1 MSRLAYLIRRLVLA
15 IFVVIGVLA
24 ITFIISR
31 LVPSDPA
38 RLFTGPRA
46 SKEKIEETRERFG
59 LNKPIPAQFVNYV
72 KSTIRGDFGISFK
85 TKTAILTD
93 LKIFLPATLELVILS
108 LLLAVVIGIPIGVYS
123 GAHWG
128 KKFDLLG
135 RVLTISGVS
144 IPSFWLALILQLV
157 FFSWLGWLPMGGRLS
172 REFLIFE
179 PIQHIT
185 GFNLIDAAITGH
197 WEAWKD
203 ALIHIIMP
211 AIVLAVYPIC
221 LISRMMRGSIIEV
234 LTQDYVTAARAG
246 GLPERLVLFRFALK
260 NAIAPTLTVISLVF
274 AYSISGSVLIEIV
287 FNWPGLGKYITDAI
301 INADFPVVLAVTLIV
316 TVIYVLIN
324 LFVDLIQAV
333 IDPRIQLG

>member
-1 MSRLAYLIRRLVLA
+1 MSKLSYLIRRLALA
-15 IFVVIGVLA
+15 IFVVIGVLT
-24 ITFIISR
+24 ITFIVSR
-31 LVPSDPA
+31 LVPADPA

-46 SKEKIEETRERFG
+46 SKEKIEETREKFG
-59 LNKPIPAQFVNYV
+59 LNKPIPIQFVSYI
-72 KSTIRGDFGISFK
+72 KSTIQGDFGISFK

-93 LKIFLPATLELVILS
+93 LKLFLPATLELVILS

-123 GAHWG
+123 GAQWG
-128 KKFDLLG
+128 KKLDILG

-144 IPSFWLALILQLV
+144 IPSFWLALILQLI
-157 FFSWLGWLPMGGRLS
+157 FFSWLGWLPLGGRLS

-197 WEAWKD
+197 WDAWRD

-221 LISRMMRGSIIEV
+221 LISRMLRGAIIEV
-234 LTQDYVTAARAG
+234 LTQDYVTAARASG
-246 GLPERLVLFRFALK
+246 MPEHSVLFRFALK

-324 LFVDLIQAV
+324 LFVDLLQAA
-333 IDPRIQLG
+333 IDPRIQLH

>member
-1 MSRLAYLIRRLVLA
+1 MSRLDYLVRRLALA
-15 IFVVIGVLA
+15 IFVVIGVLT
-24 ITFIISR
+24 ITFVVSR

-59 LNKPIPAQFVNYV
+59 LNKPIPTQFFRYV
-72 KSTIRGDFGISFK
+72 KSTLQGDFGISFK

-108 LLLAVVIGIPIGVYS
+108 IMLAVAIGIPIGVYS
-123 GAHWG
+123 GAYRG
-128 KKFDLLG
+128 KKFDLIG

-144 IPSFWLALILQLV
+144 IPNFWLALVLQLI
-157 FFSWLGWLPMGGRLS
+157 FFSWLGWLPLGGRLS
-172 REFLIFE
+172 REFLIFD

-185 GFNLIDAAITGH
+185 GFNLIDAVLTGH

-203 ALIHIIMP
+203 ALLHIITP
-211 AIVLAVYPIC
+211 AMVLAVYPIC

-246 GLPERLVLFRFALK
+246 GLSEHLVLFRFALK

-274 AYSISGSVLIEIV
+274 AYSISGSVLVEIV

-316 TVIYVLIN
+316 TIIYVVIN
-324 LFVDLIQAV
+324 LFVDLLQAV

>member
-1 MSRLAYLIRRLVLA
+1 M
-15 IFVVIGVLA
+15 
-24 ITFIISR
+24 
-31 LVPSDPA
+31 
-38 RLFTGPRA
+38 
-46 SKEKIEETRERFG
+46 
-59 LNKPIPAQFVNYV
+59 
-72 KSTIRGDFGISFK
+72 
-85 TKTAILTD
+85 
-93 LKIFLPATLELVILS
+93 PATLELVILS
-108 LLLAVVIGIPIGVYS
+108 LLLAVVIGIPVGVYS

-128 KKFDLLG
+128 KKLDILG

-144 IPSFWLALILQLV
+144 IPSFWLALILQLI
-157 FFSWLGWLPMGGRLS
+157 FFSWLGWLPLGGRLS

-197 WEAWKD
+197 WGAWKD

-221 LISRMMRGSIIEV
+221 LISRMLRGAIIEV
-234 LTQDYVTAARAG
+234 LTQDYVTAARASG
-246 GLPERLVLFRFALK
+246 MPERFVLFRFALK

-274 AYSISGSVLIEIV
+274 SYSISGSVLIEIV

-324 LFVDLIQAV
+324 LFVDLLQAV

>member
-1 MSRLAYLIRRLVLA
+1 MSRITYLLRRLAFSV
-15 IFVVIGVLA
+15 FVIIGVLT
-24 ITFIISR
+24 ITFIVSR

-46 SKEKIEETRERFG
+46 SAEKIEETRVKFG
-59 LNKPIPAQFVNYV
+59 LNKPLPAQFASYI
-72 KSTIRGDFGISFK
+72 KSTMRGDFGISFQ
-85 TKTAILTD
+85 TKTEILSD

-108 LLLAVVIGIPIGVYS
+108 LLLAVIIGIPIGVYS
-123 GAHWG
+123 GAQRG
-128 KKFDLLG
+128 KRLDILG

-144 IPSFWLALILQLV
+144 IPSFWLALVLQLI
-157 FFSWLGWLPMGGRLS
+157 FFTWLGWLPMGGRLS
-172 REFLIFE
+172 REFLVFD
-179 PIQHIT
+179 PIQQIT
-185 GFNLIDAAITGH
+185 GFNLVDAAITGH
-197 WEAWKD
+197 WKAWKD
-203 ALIHIIMP
+203 ALLHIILP

-221 LISRMMRGSIIEV
+221 LISRMLRGSIIEV
-234 LTQDYVTAARAG
+234 LTKDYVTAARAG
-246 GLPERLVLFRFALK
+246 GIPERHVLFRIALK

-324 LFVDLIQAV
+324 LFVDLLQAI
-333 IDPRIQLG
+333 IDPRIQLN

>member
-1 MSRLAYLIRRLVLA
+1 MSRLAYLIRRLTLA
-15 IFVVIGVLA
+15 IFVVIGVLT
-24 ITFIISR
+24 ITFIVSR
-31 LVPSDPA
+31 LVPADPA

-46 SKEKIEETRERFG
+46 SKEKIEETREKFG
-59 LNKPIPAQFVNYV
+59 LNKPIPTQFVSYI
-72 KSTIRGDFGISFK
+72 KSTIQGDFGISFK

-93 LKIFLPATLELVILS
+93 LKIFLPATLELVTLS
-108 LLLAVVIGIPIGVYS
+108 LLLAVAVGIPIGVFS

-128 KKFDLLG
+128 KKLDILG

-144 IPSFWLALILQLV
+144 IPSFWLALILQLL
-157 FFSWLGWLPMGGRLS
+157 FFSWLGWLPLGGRLS
-172 REFLIFE
+172 REFLIFD
-179 PIQHIT
+179 PIQYIT

-197 WEAWKD
+197 WNAWKD

-211 AIVLAVYPIC
+211 AVVLAVYPIC
-221 LISRMMRGSIIEV
+221 LISRMLRGAIIEV
-234 LTQDYVTAARAG
+234 LTQDYVTAARASG
-246 GLPERLVLFRFALK
+246 MPERFVLFRFALK

-274 AYSISGSVLIEIV
+274 AYSISGSVLVEIV

-324 LFVDLIQAV
+324 LFVDLLQAV
-333 IDPRIQLG
+333 IDPRIQLD